1 MKVKHYLYLGLCLF
15 LCNACQ
21 NYQTTDTKVEATQS
35 KVNIKGEF
43 IVTDDRVGKTDLPY
57 ATQSEVHALIKN
69 YWGDVK
75 PSPVI
80 NENIFSIEELLML
93 YGSNDKIVF
102 AVENIPMQ
110 QVRIKAM
117 AYADAQKLFAD
128 AENGNIYYFVLD
140 RAFLDRKTPSDSDP
154 NGIMYNKMSNGEFIR
169 HLSFSIGTNVR
180 GNQNWYYLIVEPYN
194 NSNAIELRGE
204 PEGVGAKVPP
214 DPS

>member
-1 MKVKHYLYLGLCLF
+1 MKSKLF
-15 LCNACQ
+15 LSLGFISILFINACQ
-21 NYQTTDTKVEATQS
+21 HNADNKVSPAQN
-35 KVNIKGEF
+35 KVNSVGEF

-69 YWGDVK
+69 YSGDDK
-75 PSPVI
+75 PISVL
-80 NENIFSIEELLML
+80 NENVFSIEDLLTL
-93 YGSNDKIVF
+93 YGSDDKIVF
-102 AVENIPMQ
+102 AVENIPTQ
-110 QVRIKAM
+110 QVNIKAM

-128 AENGNIYYFVLD
+128 AEKGTIYYFVLNKS
-140 RAFLDRKTPSDSDP
+140 FLNRKTPSDSEP